1 MTALVCKALWEIGRK
16 LRALSARCG
25 TYAFNLTGGLRRLSM
40 VGIMVASFSGCSTT
54 DPPDHTI
61 GWSPEKLYA
70 EAKDELSVSNFA
82 QAIKLLEKLE
92 ARHPFSRWSEQAQ
105 LDIAYAHYRDGERVL
120 ALATLDRFQKLY
132 PNHPALDYVLYLR
145 GLVNFNERIGILSMM
160 GGQDIAE
167 RDLKAVRDAFDAFR
181 TLTTRFPD
189 SKYAE
194 DAQARSV
201 YLVNAMASGEVSVAR
216 YYYRRGAYVAA
227 ANRAQGVIRQ
237 YQQAPAVEEAL
248 QILVQ
253 SYDRLG
259 MTELRDDAK
268 RVLEKNFPASGVQAS
283 AQTERRWWQV
293 WR

>member
-1 MTALVCKALWEIGRK
+1 MCETFLSVGLS
-16 LRALSARCG
+16 LRALSARAAVPVSAC
-25 TYAFNLTGGLRRLSM
+25 ADSLRRLWLG
-40 VGIMVASFSGCSTT
+40 VFLAIVISGCTT
-54 DPPDHTI
+54 TEPPDHTI
-61 GWSPEKLYA
+61 GWTPEKLYA

-82 QAIKLLEKLE
+82 QAVKLLEKLE

-120 ALATLDRFQKLY
+120 ALASLDRFQKLY

-145 GLVNFNERIGILSMM
+145 GLINFNERVGILSVM

-181 TLTTRFPD
+181 TLTTRFPE
-189 SKYAE
+189 SKYAA
-194 DAQARSV
+194 DAHARTV
-201 YLVNAMASGEVSVAR
+201 FLVNAMAAGEVSVAR
-216 YYYRRGAYVAA
+216 YYLRRGAYVAA

-248 QILVQ
+248 QILID

-259 MTELRDDAK
+259 MAELRDDAK
-268 RVLEKNFPASGVQAS
+268 RVLDKNFARAGAQAS
-283 AQTERRWWQV
+283 AQAEKRWWQV